1 MLTDA
6 NPMPAVT
13 AKTKVIA
20 HTAQP
25 ASEVERWRA
34 CQSVAAHD
42 GITSATRSAA
52 TPIARNSH
60 PAVSLAP
67 SERANQPFVVMPT
80 PASASAAPAR
90 RIAAIHGRDGAMTP
104 DVAGEGGGADGS
116 ATVKSSDENSAVE
129 NSAGINVSEDRN
141 STS

>member
-6 NPMPAVT
+6 KPMPAVT

-20 HTAQP
+20 HTAHP
-25 ASEVERWRA
+25 ASEVERRRA
-34 CQSVAAHD
+34 CQSEAAHD

-67 SERANQPFVVMPT
+67 SDLANQPFVVMPT
-80 PASASAAPAR
+80 AASASAAAAR
-90 RIAAIHGRDGAMTP
+90 RIAATHGRAGATAPDMTG
-104 DVAGEGGGADGS
+104 AGRGDS
-116 ATVKSSDENSAVE
+116 RLFK
-129 NSAGINVSEDRN
+129 R
-141 STS
+141 